1 MISRARL
8 ASVHLPS
15 VMVSLVAGGLALA
28 ALMLLIDRLE
38 RIAQASPITA
48 DHAWSAPAGTE
59 LRLEGLPEGPVLGV
73 ETSPGGGLTVT
84 APRSSPKRGGPEQRL
99 LWISEGKGD
108 NKTEV
113 QVALVGANG
122 SVSLSRSG
130 EAETP
135 QLRLRVDHAN
145 LLVQAGVTIGDSLM
159 APAIRMVVGQQE
171 MPSDGLATS
180 FIVPAG
186 GTLSIELPAFPDG
199 TPSGVVT
206 WLGAIRPDEE
216 DAVLPLREAAIA
228 REGVAAPDKSA
239 CGTDTR
245 NAWPLLLRPTLFPV
259 PAISDCKP
267 GSISARAFAISRD
280 SVAVSLSGYAWQLE
294 GGVPTASIWSWANSN
309 PVLSLIINKLL
320 PSAVG
325 AILAIFTWWRR
336 MGARSRRKAA
346 TVPAARPKTSRARVA
361 R

>member
-1 MISRARL
+1 MSSRARL

-15 VMVSLVAGGLALA
+15 VIISLVVGALALA

-38 RIAQASPITA
+38 RIAQASPIA
-48 DHAWSAPAGTE
+48 VDHPWSAPAGSE
-59 LRLEGLPEGPVLGV
+59 LRLEGLPEGPVLGI

-84 APRSSPKRGGPEQRL
+84 APRASPKSGGPEQRL
-99 LWISEGKGD
+99 LWMSEGKGD
-108 NKTEV
+108 NKTQV

-135 QLRLRVDHAN
+135 QLRLRVDHAK
-145 LLVQAGVTIGDSLM
+145 LMVQAGVTIGDSLM
-159 APAIRMVVGQQE
+159 VPAIRMVVGQQE
-171 MPSDGLATS
+171 IPSDGLASS
-180 FIVPAG
+180 FIIPAG

-206 WLGAIRPDEE
+206 WLGAIRPDED

-228 REGVAAPDKSA
+228 REGIAAPDKAA
-239 CGTDTR
+239 CGTDTK

-259 PAISDCKP
+259 PMLSDCKP

-280 SVAVSLSGYAWQLE
+280 SVAASLSGYAWQLE
-294 GGVPTASIWSWANSN
+294 GGVPTASIWSWANFN

-336 MGARSRRKAA
+336 MGARSRRKADSEA
-346 TVPAARPKTSRARVA
+346 KAGPKRARA
-361 R
+361 RTAR

>member
-1 MISRARL
+1 MISL
-8 ASVHLPS
+8 I
-15 VMVSLVAGGLALA
+15 AGGLALA

-38 RIAQASPITA
+38 RIAQASPIAA

-84 APRSSPKRGGPEQRL
+84 APRASSKNGGPEQRL
-99 LWISEGKGD
+99 LWISQGKGD

-113 QVALVGANG
+113 EVALVGANG
-122 SVSLSRSG
+122 SVSFSRSG

-135 QLRLRVDHAN
+135 QLRLRVDHAK
-145 LLVQAGVTIGDSLM
+145 LLVQAGVTIGDSLV
-159 APAIRMVVGQQE
+159 APAIRTIVGQE
-171 MPSDGLATS
+171 EIPSNGLASS
-180 FIVPAG
+180 FVVPAG
-186 GTLSIELPAFPDG
+186 GTMSIELPAFPDG

-206 WLGAIRPDEE
+206 WLGAVTPDEE

-228 REGVAAPDKSA
+228 REGIAAPDKAA
-239 CGTDTR
+239 CGTNTK
-245 NAWPLLLRPTLFPV
+245 NAWPLLFRPTLFPV
-259 PAISDCKP
+259 PTLSDCKP
-267 GSISARAFAISRD
+267 GAISARGFAISRD

-336 MGARSRRKAA
+336 TGARSRRKADSE
-346 TVPAARPKTSRARVA
+346 PGPRSKRSRARAA